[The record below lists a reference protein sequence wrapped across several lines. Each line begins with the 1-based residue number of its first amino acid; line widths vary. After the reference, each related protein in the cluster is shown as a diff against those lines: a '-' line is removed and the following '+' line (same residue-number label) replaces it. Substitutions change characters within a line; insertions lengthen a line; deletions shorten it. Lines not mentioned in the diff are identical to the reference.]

1 MSSQPESSVSK
12 PWSTPIGHLRAW
24 VTMLVVAHHAV
35 LAYHQDAP
43 PMPATMDGANRIWGA
58 FPIVDSARFPLF
70 GLFTWANEM
79 YFMALMFLL
88 SGLFVWPALKRKGA
102 GAYVCDRVLRLG
114 VPFAISAGLLA
125 PLAYHATWMQMGTPG
140 GWPAFWA
147 VWTKPGMWMSGP
159 AWFLWVLLSFDLVV
173 AAITAAAPRWGD
185 SLGALAARL
194 RGPGAF
200 FGALFAV
207 ASVGYLVLE
216 LWIGGLNWWTWGPFT
231 IQGGR
236 TLLYFAYFV
245 TGIALGA
252 RPLNEG
258 VLAEDGALAR
268 QWKRWA
274 NIAGTAFALATAI
287 LGLTFLAARR
297 WLGWSA
303 GTLLLLDIGGGSLEL
318 GHGMDEEPDAAVSVP
333 LGAGRVTRNLLP
345 GDPPAPEVVREA
357 RKTIRATLA
366 AEVRPIVRA
375 GAADHAVGTS
385 KTFRSL
391 ARLTG
396 AAPSA
401 DGPYVRR
408 VLNRDALGVL
418 VDRLARMPVSERVRQ
433 PGVSVERAPQVLAG
447 ALVAEAAMDL
457 LRLDT
462 LEICPWALREGV
474 ILRRLEHL
482 AG

>member
-1 MSSQPESSVSK
+1 M
-12 PWSTPIGHLRAW
+12 
-24 VTMLVVAHHAV
+24 
-35 LAYHQDAP
+35 
-43 PMPATMDGANRIWGA
+43 
-58 FPIVDSARFPLF
+58 
-70 GLFTWANEM
+70 
-79 YFMALMFLL
+79 
-88 SGLFVWPALKRKGA
+88 
-102 GAYVCDRVLRLG
+102 RLG
-114 VPFAISAGLLA
+114 VIDIGSNTANLLIVDAHHGAKPLPAASHKAALRLSEHLADDGSVRADGVADLVDFVRQARHLAEEQGAEELLGFATSAIRESA
-125 PLAYHATWMQMGTPG
+125 N
-140 GWPAFWA
+140 
-147 VWTKPGMWMSGP
+147 GP
-159 AWFLWVLLSFDLVV
+159 AVLQALNDASGLDIQVLSGVDE
-173 AAITAAAPRWGD
+173 
-185 SLGALAARL
+185 AR
-194 RGPGAF
+194 
-200 FGALFAV
+200 
-207 ASVGYLVLE
+207 
-216 LWIGGLNWWTWGPFT
+216 
-231 IQGGR
+231 
-236 TLLYFAYFV
+236 
-245 TGIALGA
+245 
-252 RPLNEG
+252 
-258 VLAEDGALAR
+258 
-268 QWKRWA
+268 
-274 NIAGTAFALATAI
+274 
-287 LGLTFLAARR
+287 LTFLAARR